1 MSPAISKHLPV
12 RLAQPPSCYAGAS
25 TRSRHHPW
33 RLLARRLQLEQA
45 DAAAKA
51 ALADSMAA
59 RDEQQRTRDDLR
71 SKLAE
76 PSLNQAASLKEKIP
90 TVETRKRVATTQL
103 EQLEEEWARVD
114 AEAKKKYQTVEKA
127 IEDHLKVLAWC
138 AHRLAR
144 RAHIDAR
151 SNRWLFCSAGRRARY
166 GWWRSGSLPSKSES
180 SKWSRRGWIWSRR
193 SSIKS
198 EYTRPRPRTARPVSD
213 SNIVPNPG
221 IEPDG
226 NRERSRPLA

>member
-1 MSPAISKHLPV
+1 M
-12 RLAQPPSCYAGAS
+12 
-25 TRSRHHPW
+25 
-33 RLLARRLQLEQA
+33 LARRLQLEQA

-138 AHRLAR
+138 AHRLAH
-144 RAHIDAR
+144 RAHTVCPLSPLA
-151 SNRWLFCSAGRRARY
+151 FFPAGRRARY
-166 GWWRSGSLPSKSES
+166 GWCSTRMRWA
-180 SKWSRRGWIWSRR
+180 WI
-193 SSIKS
+193 
-198 EYTRPRPRTARPVSD
+198 
-213 SNIVPNPG
+213 
-221 IEPDG
+221 G
-226 NRERSRPLA
+226 NRSRLRPTESLGSSSMISTKAAKQIARAPGCAKA

>member
-1 MSPAISKHLPV
+1 M
-12 RLAQPPSCYAGAS
+12 
-25 TRSRHHPW
+25 
-33 RLLARRLQLEQA
+33 LARRLQLEQA

-138 AHRLAR
+138 AHRLAH
-144 RAHIDAR
+144 RAHTMP
-151 SNRWLFCSAGRRARY
+151 SLTAGFF
-166 GWWRSGSLPSKSES
+166 
-180 SKWSRRGWIWSRR
+180 SRREKGEIRLVAER
-193 SSIKS
+193 VASIK
-198 EYTRPRPRTARPVSD
+198 E
-213 SNIVPNPG
+213 
-221 IEPDG
+221 
-226 NRERSRPLA
+226 RELQVVEKRLDLEQAQLDQE

>member
-1 MSPAISKHLPV
+1 M
-12 RLAQPPSCYAGAS
+12 
-25 TRSRHHPW
+25 
-33 RLLARRLQLEQA
+33 LARRLQLEQA

-138 AHRLAR
+138 AHRLAH
-144 RAHIDAR
+144 RAHTVA
-151 SNRWLFCSAGRRARY
+151 SLSFGFFFPRREKGEIRLVAERVA
-166 GWWRSGSLPSKSES
+166 
-180 SKWSRRGWIWSRR
+180 
-193 SSIKS
+193 SIK
-198 EYTRPRPRTARPVSD
+198 E
-213 SNIVPNPG
+213 
-221 IEPDG
+221 
-226 NRERSRPLA
+226 RELQVVEKRLDLEQAQLDQE

>member
-1 MSPAISKHLPV
+1 M
-12 RLAQPPSCYAGAS
+12 
-25 TRSRHHPW
+25 
-33 RLLARRLQLEQA
+33 LARRLQLEQA

-138 AHRLAR
+138 AHRLAHR
-144 RAHIDAR
+144 VHTVC
-151 SNRWLFCSAGRRARY
+151 LTAGFF
-166 GWWRSGSLPSKSES
+166 
-180 SKWSRRGWIWSRR
+180 SRREKGEIRLVAER
-193 SSIKS
+193 VASIK
-198 EYTRPRPRTARPVSD
+198 E
-213 SNIVPNPG
+213 
-221 IEPDG
+221 
-226 NRERSRPLA
+226 RELQVVEKRLDLEQAQLDQE

>member
-1 MSPAISKHLPV
+1 M
-12 RLAQPPSCYAGAS
+12 
-25 TRSRHHPW
+25 
-33 RLLARRLQLEQA
+33 LARRLQLEQA

-138 AHRLAR
+138 AHRLAH
-144 RAHIDAR
+144 RAHTVA
-151 SNRWLFCSAGRRARY
+151 SLSFGFFFPAGRRARY

-180 SKWSRRGWIWSRR
+180 SKWSRRGWISSRR

-198 EYTRPRPRTARPVSD
+198 EYPPPHCRRLRF
-213 SNIVPNPG
+213 
-221 IEPDG
+221 
-226 NRERSRPLA
+226 

>member
-1 MSPAISKHLPV
+1 
-12 RLAQPPSCYAGAS
+12 
-25 TRSRHHPW
+25 
-33 RLLARRLQLEQA
+33 
-45 DAAAKA
+45 
-51 ALADSMAA
+51 MAA

-138 AHRLAR
+138 AHRLAH
-144 RAHIDAR
+144 RAHTVASLSFGFFFPQGEGRDTAGGGAGRFHQRARAPSGREEAGSRAGAAR
-151 SNRWLFCSAGRRARY
+151 SRVS
-166 GWWRSGSLPSKSES
+166 
-180 SKWSRRGWIWSRR
+180 
-193 SSIKS
+193 
-198 EYTRPRPRTARPVSD
+198 TRPRTVAVCVSD
-213 SNIVPNPG
+213 TPTFFPFWDFFLMGGDRWKSYNLLSFFFFSFDVC
-221 IEPDG
+221 
-226 NRERSRPLA
+226 